1 MKEIDGMTR
10 ARYSKNC
17 FKGYCAISRR
27 PCKLKCPRKKMFL
40 FSGKAWSEYGYV
52 KKTTLHVKVSRGRLE
67 KEGLGSSHQVKNI
80 SRAGPDNG

>member
-1 MKEIDGMTR
+1 MQFPEDLANSSVLG
-10 ARYSKNC
+10 
-17 FKGYCAISRR
+17 
-27 PCKLKCPRKKMFL
+27 KMFL